1 MPASQQDFLTSEQ
14 GRASRT
20 AIEHRPERL
29 SSRRAEID
37 LALAAVADGRGAFV
51 WSGEPG
57 MGASTTLELV
67 HEALHETQGPRPPLV
82 LRVAQSVGAQRSGG
96 AVRSI
101 VSQLAQ
107 ATGRHVPDR
116 LVRPLDVADPE
127 YGYLPEVGAVALAE
141 YLEESVPDRTVVLL
155 ADDLHLVDEISRAV
169 IVGLVAQRRASLVLL
184 ATSVPGGFERPLPY
198 PVEVRELAPLGPA
211 EALHLLL
218 VEERLSVAPHV
229 AARLSTHLAGNA
241 AAISQTARTLSTEQL
256 AGTAILPDPLPPV
269 PAVRRL
275 LGERLGELAPDERRA
290 LLVAAVAVVERTDI
304 LLAASGLS
312 IEEVLD
318 GPLSGYLSLVSGRF
332 AFTDPRVR
340 SLVHGEARLA
350 DKTAA
355 HLRLATVHTAVDEQD
370 IATWHTALA
379 TLAGDA
385 ALVPGLV
392 SLAQRLLDRG
402 DVVWAHEVAREAA
415 SQATGPE
422 RGEAY
427 VLAGTAALQSGHVH
441 DAADWLRRAARC
453 DGAVSAAQILGP
465 LVVAL
470 THVQGQV
477 PDDVI
482 APYLALAD
490 TDDACTCC
498 VDRDGNPREAAGS
511 CEIGDVVRGLTSAAT
526 LHAERGDGVAAAQA
540 FDAAKR
546 LARRCTQGVGGLDIT
561 RSWLANY
568 GVGERGE
575 GPCTP
580 GSALTAE
587 QEAYSQVSRAISLAD
602 EDALDVAGQALASAV
617 ANLAPVHSGGRWF
630 DTPAGAVTPYVEAHL
645 RLAQVL
651 VHFWSG
657 NITRARRE
665 LEEAAFRL
673 PVGLPF
679 AGTGVAVARRL
690 DMAVHGSVGTLA
702 TALEET
708 CSCPTSRPV
717 RLGLLVDRAI
727 GASFARHHTQ
737 AATLLELA
745 AETDRR
751 DCAHMLHLPGM
762 DDVEAW
768 VLAGRPDAA
777 ERALA
782 RRRVEAKDLSPAN
795 RVATLARA
803 EIALARPEDAV
814 VLRDAVA
821 SAGRGIASPFEHGR
835 TELCLGRALTRWGDL
850 PAAHEHLLSAVE
862 LLTQSGARAW
872 ARQAHEELTRVL
884 ALLDD
889 GLATPDARVAQ
900 DANGGPGTPGG
911 AGVRTGATSS
921 GLGRPRLAARESDV
935 SDDALDELRGRW
947 SDELTERELDV
958 ALLVVQGGSNRE
970 AADQLYLSVRTVEVH
985 LGRVFRKL
993 GVRSRVELAVL
1004 AHRVGR

>member
-1 MPASQQDFLTSEQ
+1 MPASQQDVLTSDQ
-14 GRASRT
+14 VRTSRT
-20 AIEHRPERL
+20 STEHGPERL

-37 LALAAVADGRGAFV
+37 LALAAVADRRGAFV
-51 WSGEPG
+51 WTGEPG

-67 HEALHETQGPRPPLV
+67 HEALHAAGGPHPPLV
-82 LRVAQSVGAQRSGG
+82 LRVAQAVGPQRSGG
-96 AVRSI
+96 AVRSL
-101 VSQLAQ
+101 VSQVAQ
-107 ATGRHVPDR
+107 VTGCPVPER

-141 YLEESVPDRTVVLL
+141 YLEEAVPDRTVVLL

-169 IVGLVAQRRASLVLL
+169 VVGLVAQRRAALVLL
-184 ATSVPGGFERPLPY
+184 ATAVPGGFDRPLPY
-198 PVEVRELAPLGPA
+198 PIEVRELAPLGPS

-218 VEERLSVAPHV
+218 VEERMAVAPHV
-229 AARLSTHLAGNA
+229 ASRLAQNLAGNA
-241 AAISQTARTLSTEQL
+241 AAISQTARLLTAEQL

-269 PAVRRL
+269 PAVRTL
-275 LGERLGELAPDERRA
+275 LGDRLDDLAPEERRA
-290 LLVAAVAVVERTDI
+290 LLVAAVAVVERTDV

-318 GPLSGYLSLVSGRF
+318 GPLSGQLSLVSGRF

-340 SLVHGEARLA
+340 SLVHGDARLA
-350 DKTAA
+350 DRTAA
-355 HLRLATVHTAVDEQD
+355 HLRLATVHTAAGEED

-379 TLAGDA
+379 TLAGDP
-385 ALVPGLV
+385 ALAPGLV
-392 SLAQRLLDRG
+392 SLAQRLLERG

-415 SQATGPE
+415 SQAAATE

-453 DGAVSAAQILGP
+453 EGGVSSARILGP
-465 LVVAL
+465 LVTAL

-477 PDDVI
+477 PDDVL
-482 APYLALAD
+482 APFLALAD
-490 TDDACTCC
+490 TDESCTCC
-498 VDRDGNPREAAGS
+498 VDREGRPRDAAGG
-511 CEIGDVVRGLTSAAT
+511 CEIGDVVRGLTSAAR
-526 LHAERGDGVAAAQA
+526 LHAERGDGVAASQA

-546 LARRCTQGVGGLDIT
+546 LARRCTQGVGGLDVT

-568 GVGERGE
+568 GVGERGKRADL
-575 GPCTP
+575 P
-580 GSALTAE
+580 GSRLSPE
-587 QEAYSQVSRAISLAD
+587 QEAYAQVSRAIALAD

-617 ANLAPVHSGGRWF
+617 ANLAPVRNGGRWF
-630 DTPAGAVTPYVEAHL
+630 DAPSGAVTPYVEAHL

-657 NITRARRE
+657 NITKARRE

-690 DMAVHGSVGTLA
+690 DMAVHGSVGTVA

-777 ERALA
+777 EKALA

-814 VLRDAVA
+814 ALRDAVA

-862 LLTQSGARAW
+862 LLTQSGAWAW
-872 ARQAHEELTRVL
+872 ARQAQGELAGVL
-884 ALLDD
+884 EHLGALQV
-889 GLATPDARVAQ
+889 AARRAETSPV
-900 DANGGPGTPGG
+900 PTTTPGG
-911 AGVRTGATSS
+911 GVPHAGAASS
-921 GLGRPRLAARESDV
+921 GRARLAARESDV
-935 SDDALDELRGRW
+935 SDDALDELRARW
-947 SDELTERELDV
+947 ADELTDRELDV

>member
-1 MPASQQDFLTSEQ
+1 MPASQQDFLNSEQ
-14 GRASRT
+14 ERTSRAS
-20 AIEHRPERL
+20 AEHRPERL

-37 LALAAVADGRGAFV
+37 IALGAVADGRGAFV
-51 WSGEPG
+51 WTGEPG

-67 HEALHETQGPRPPLV
+67 HEALHESPGARPPLI
-82 LRVAQSVGAQRSGG
+82 LRVAQAVGPQRAGS
-96 AVRSI
+96 AVRSL
-101 VSQLAQ
+101 VSQVAQ
-107 ATGRHVPDR
+107 ATGRAVPDR

-141 YLEESVPDRTVVLL
+141 YLDEATADRTIVLL

-184 ATSVPGGFERPLPY
+184 ATSVPGGFDRPLPY
-198 PVEVRELAPLGPA
+198 PIEVRELTPLGPS

-218 VEERLSVAPHV
+218 VEERMAVAPHV
-229 AARLSTHLAGNA
+229 AARLARQLAGNA
-241 AAISQTARTLSTEQL
+241 AAIAQTARLLSVEQL
-256 AGTAILPDPLPPV
+256 AGSAILPDPLPPV
-269 PAVRRL
+269 PAVRALIGDRL
-275 LGERLGELAPDERRA
+275 DDLAPEERRA
-290 LLVAAVAVVERTDI
+290 LLVAAVAVVERTDV

-312 IEEVLD
+312 IDEVLD
-318 GPLSGYLSLVSGRF
+318 GPLSGQLSLVSGRF

-340 SLVHGEARLA
+340 SLVHGDARLA
-350 DKTAA
+350 DRTAA
-355 HLRLATVHTAVDEQD
+355 HLRLATVHTAVGEDD
-370 IATWHTALA
+370 ISTWHTALA
-379 TLAGDA
+379 TLAGDPS
-385 ALVPGLV
+385 LVPGLV
-392 SLAQRLLDRG
+392 SLARRLLARG

-415 SQATGPE
+415 SQATGAD
-422 RGEAY
+422 RGEAF
-427 VLAGTAALQSGHVH
+427 VLAGTAALESGHVH
-441 DAADWLRRAARC
+441 DAADWLRKAARC
-453 DGAVSAAQILGP
+453 EDGVSPARILSP

-482 APYLALAD
+482 APFLALAD
-490 TDDACTCC
+490 NDDACTCC
-498 VDRDGNPREAAGS
+498 VDHDGNPREASGD

-526 LHAERGDGVAAAQA
+526 LHAERGDGVAASQA

-546 LARRCTQGVGGLDIT
+546 LARRCTQGVGGLDVT

-568 GVGERGE
+568 GVGERGKKANL
-575 GPCTP
+575 P
-580 GSALTAE
+580 GSGHTAE
-587 QEAYSQVSRAISLAD
+587 QEAYAQVSRAIALAD
-602 EDALDVAGQALASAV
+602 EDALDVAGQALASAM
-617 ANLAPVHSGGRWF
+617 ANLAPVRSGGRWF
-630 DTPAGAVTPYVEAHL
+630 DAPSGAVTPYVEAHL
-645 RLAQVL
+645 RLTQVL

-657 NITRARRE
+657 NITKARRE
-665 LEEAAFRL
+665 LEEAAFSL

-690 DMAVHGSVGTLA
+690 DMAVHGSVGTVA

-803 EIALARPEDAV
+803 EIALARPEDAIA
-814 VLRDAVA
+814 LRDAVA
-821 SAGRGIASPFEHGR
+821 SAGRGIKSPFEHGR
-835 TELCLGRALTRWGDL
+835 TELCLGRALIRWGDL

-862 LLTQSGARAW
+862 LLTQSGAWAW
-872 ARQAHEELTRVL
+872 ARQAQEELAAVL
-884 ALLDD
+884 AHL
-889 GLATPDARVAQ
+889 GALAPPERPGHGATHVA
-900 DANGGPGTPGG
+900 PGG
-911 AGVRTGATSS
+911 TSSGTSATSS

-935 SDDALDELRGRW
+935 SDDALDELRARW
-947 SDELTERELDV
+947 ADELTERELDV

>member
-1 MPASQQDFLTSEQ
+1 MPASQQDVLTSDQ
-14 GRASRT
+14 VRTSRAS
-20 AIEHRPERL
+20 AEHRPERL

-37 LALAAVADGRGAFV
+37 LALAAVAEGRGAFV
-51 WSGEPG
+51 WTGEAG

-67 HEALHETQGPRPPLV
+67 HESLHGAPGPHRPLV
-82 LRVAQSVGAQRSGG
+82 LRVTQAVGPQRSGG
-96 AVRSI
+96 AVRSL
-101 VSQLAQ
+101 VSQVAQ
-107 ATGRHVPDR
+107 ATGHAVPER

-141 YLEESVPDRTVVLL
+141 YLEEAVPDRTVVLL

-169 IVGLVAQRRASLVLL
+169 IVGLVAQRRAALVLL
-184 ATSVPGGFERPLPY
+184 ATAVPGGFERPLPY
-198 PVEVRELAPLGPA
+198 PIEVRELAPLGPS

-218 VEERLSVAPHV
+218 VEERLAVAPHV
-229 AARLSTHLAGNA
+229 AARLARNLAGNA
-241 AAISQTARTLSTEQL
+241 AAIAQTARLLSTEQL
-256 AGTAILPDPLPPV
+256 AGTALLPDPLPPV
-269 PAVRRL
+269 PAVRVL
-275 LGERLGELAPDERRA
+275 LGDRLDDLTPEERSA
-290 LLVAAVAVVERTDI
+290 LLVAAVAVVERTDV

-312 IEEVLD
+312 IDEVLD
-318 GPLSGYLSLVSGRF
+318 GPLSGQLSLVSGRF

-340 SLVHGEARLA
+340 SLVHGDARLA
-350 DKTAA
+350 DRTVA
-355 HLRLATVHTAVDEQD
+355 HQRLAAVHAAAGEED

-379 TLAGDA
+379 TLTGDPTLA
-385 ALVPGLV
+385 PGLV
-392 SLAQRLLDRG
+392 SLARRLLDRG

-415 SQATGPE
+415 SQAGANA

-441 DAADWLRRAARC
+441 DAAEWLRHAARC
-453 DGAVSAAQILGP
+453 ESGVSAARILSP

-482 APYLALAD
+482 APFLALAD

-498 VDRDGNPREAAGS
+498 VDRDGNPRDAVGG
-511 CEIGDVVRGLTSAAT
+511 CEIGDIVRGLTSAAS
-526 LHAERGDGVAAAQA
+526 LHAERGDGVAASQA

-546 LARRCTQGVGGLDIT
+546 LARRCTQGVGGLDVT

-568 GVGERGE
+568 GVGERGKE
-575 GPCTP
+575 ASLP
-580 GSALTAE
+580 GSGLSAE
-587 QEAYSQVSRAISLAD
+587 QEAYAQVSRAIALAD

-617 ANLAPVHSGGRWF
+617 ANLAPVRNGGRWF
-630 DTPAGAVTPYVEAHL
+630 DAPSGAVTPFVEAHL

-657 NITRARRE
+657 NITKARRE

-690 DMAVHGSVGTLA
+690 DMAVHGRVGTVA

-777 ERALA
+777 ERALV

-814 VLRDAVA
+814 TLRDAVA

-835 TELCLGRALTRWGDL
+835 TELCLGRALARWGDL

-862 LLTQSGARAW
+862 LLTQSGAWAW
-872 ARQAHEELTRVL
+872 ARQAQGELAGVL
-884 ALLDD
+884 EVLGAP
-889 GLATPDARVAQ
+889 GAARGEPSAVATT
-900 DANGGPGTPGG
+900 TPGG
-911 AGVRTGATSS
+911 GTPQAVVPSS
-921 GLGRPRLAARESDV
+921 GRPRLAARESDV
-935 SDDALDELRGRW
+935 SDDALDELRARW
-947 SDELTERELDV
+947 ADELTERELDV